1 MPPEL
6 GSLSMYEEIVKYLT
20 PVLGDITA
28 ANLVR
33 HYCARMRLSA
43 DEIDPSNLQHLA
55 DGMRPMLAVWLGSA
69 GAARMVEQLGQ
80 LRKGAAAK

>member
-1 MPPEL
+1 
-6 GSLSMYEEIVKYLT
+6 MYEEIVKYLT
-20 PVLGDITA
+20 PVLGDVTA

-43 DEIDPSNLQHLA
+43 DEIDPSNLQQLA

-69 GAARMVEQLGQ
+69 GAARMAEQLGQ